1 MRAAGARAEPGGV
14 PGERVFEKFT
24 EKAKRVL
31 FLARYEASQVGD
43 KVIGTEHLLLGLLK
57 EGDEITREIF
67 SRLNIDM
74 DSLRVEIE
82 DRGPSREKTA
92 ASVEIPF
99 SEETKRVLAYAGE
112 EAERLV
118 HPHIGNEH
126 LLLGL
131 LREEN
136 STAGRLLFEKGMRL
150 YAVREDTVN
159 ILKRRL
165 LPRKK
170 KDTPFLNEFSKD
182 LSALAAARE
191 FDPLIGRDAEVRRVV
206 QVLSRR
212 RKNNPV
218 LLGESGVGKTAIVE
232 GLATRIV
239 EGNVPPMLVD
249 KRILALDLSL
259 IVAGTKYRGQFE
271 ERLKG
276 IIAELAAS
284 DDIIIFIDEI
294 HSLIGAGSAEGSL
307 DAANILKPA
316 LSRGEVQCI
325 GATTPR
331 EYHRYI
337 EKDRSLVRRFQ
348 SIKIQPP
355 DEEETVEI
363 LHGIKERYEK
373 FHQVRYGDDAITAAV
388 YLSNRYITDRFLP
401 DKAIDVIDEAGARV
415 KLRKKTAYQE
425 IRTIEGQLRE
435 ATRAMKKALTQK
447 DFERA
452 VQHHDEEVMLRQ
464 RKEEL
469 QRRQEGEAGLIV
481 EVSKG
486 DIEEVI
492 SKWTGIPLSL
502 VEKDE
507 MEKLLRMEEHL
518 HQRIVGQDRAIE
530 ALSRAIRRSRAGLK
544 SPLRPVG
551 SFIFVGPTGVGKTE
565 VARSLA
571 EFLFG
576 NEQALIR
583 FDMSEYMEK
592 HSIAK
597 MIGSP
602 PGYVGHEEGGQL
614 TERVKRRPYSVI
626 LLDEME
632 KAHPDVLNI
641 LLQVLED
648 GQITDAY
655 GDTVDFK
662 NTILIMT
669 SNVGSAHE
677 LGGKR
682 IGLARASRAQQ
693 DRDMEHEVRGEMRRF
708 FRPEFLNRIDE
719 VIVFESLKQ
728 EQLGQITRLLIRRLN
743 ETLRER
749 RLEITVT
756 EDAVRWIV
764 TDVCRD
770 LSYGARPLRRA
781 IQRYI
786 EDEISRHL
794 IEGRWKDVEKV
805 EVYLKSEA
813 EKGPD
818 EHRDPLGFRVAE
830 GEPAH

>member
-1 MRAAGARAEPGGV
+1 
-14 PGERVFEKFT
+14 
-24 EKAKRVL
+24 
-31 FLARYEASQVGD
+31 
-43 KVIGTEHLLLGLLK
+43 
-57 EGDEITREIF
+57 
-67 SRLNIDM
+67 
-74 DSLRVEIE
+74 
-82 DRGPSREKTA
+82 
-92 ASVEIPF
+92 
-99 SEETKRVLAYAGE
+99 
-112 EAERLV
+112 
-118 HPHIGNEH
+118 
-126 LLLGL
+126 
-131 LREEN
+131 
-136 STAGRLLFEKGMRL
+136 MRL

-159 ILKRRL
+159 ILKRRA

-170 KDTPFLNEFSKD
+170 KETPFLNEFSKD
-182 LSALAAARE
+182 LSAMAASGL
-191 FDPLIGRDAEVRRVV
+191 FDPLIGRDAELQRVV

-232 GLATRIV
+232 GLATRIAD
-239 EGNVPPMLVD
+239 GNVPPSLVE

-284 DDIIIFIDEI
+284 DDVIIFIDEI

-348 SIKIQPP
+348 SIKIVPP
-355 DEEETVEI
+355 TEEETIQI
-363 LHGIKERYEK
+363 LAGIKERYER
-373 FHQVRYGDDAITAAV
+373 FHQVRYHEEAVTAAV

-415 KLRKKTAYQE
+415 KLKKKTAYQE
-425 IRTIEGQLRE
+425 IRKIETQIRE
-435 ATRAMKKALTQK
+435 ATRNMKRALTQK

-452 VQHHDEEVMLRQ
+452 VQNHDEEVMLRQ
-464 RKEEL
+464 KLEEL
-469 QRRQEGEAGLIV
+469 KRKSEGEKDLV
-481 EVSKG
+481 LNVDKS
-486 DIEEVI
+486 DIQEVI
-492 SKWTGIPLSL
+492 SKWTGIPITL
-502 VEKDE
+502 VEKQE
-507 MEKLLRMEEHL
+507 MEKLLRMEDHL
-518 HQRIVGQDRAIE
+518 HERIVGQSEALS

-551 SFIFVGPTGVGKTE
+551 SFIFLGPTGVGKTE
-565 VARSLA
+565 VARTLA

-576 NEQALIR
+576 NESALIR

-626 LLDEME
+626 LLDEIE
-632 KAHPDVLNI
+632 KAHRDVLNI

-648 GQITDAY
+648 GQLTDAY

-662 NTILIMT
+662 NVIVIMT
-669 SNVGSAHE
+669 SNLGSEHLLKGAR
-677 LGGKR
+677 LGFGT
-682 IGLARASRAQQ
+682 GQQ
-693 DRDMEHEVRGEMRRF
+693 DEKVKATHEVVMLEVRRS
-708 FRPEFLNRIDE
+708 FRPEFLNRIDDI
-719 VIVFESLKQ
+719 IVFDPLTED
-728 EQLGQITRLLIRRLN
+728 QLLGITRLMIDRLN
-743 ETLRER
+743 DALREKGVR
-749 RLEITVT
+749 VELT
-756 EDAVRWIV
+756 EEAYEWLVRN
-764 TDVCRD
+764 TCKDR
-770 LSYGARPLRRA
+770 SYGARPLRRA
-781 IQRYI
+781 IQKHI
-786 EDEISRHL
+786 EDALSERL
-794 IEGRWKDVEKV
+794 IEGRFQGVDLV
-805 EVYLKSEA
+805 EVFLEDDRLA
-813 EKGPD
+813 
-818 EHRDPLGFRVAE
+818 FREVQGINSAR
-830 GEPAH
+830 